1 MEIWKDI
8 IGFDGLYK
16 VSNYGRVMSYHGS
29 GRILRP
35 RYDKRGYVQYILYK
49 NGTKTSVKGH
59 HLVWDLFGDGKR
71 NGRIINVD
79 HIDEDRSNNNISN
92 LQLLSNRENLS
103 KGKNKQRKS
112 SDYTGV
118 YKPKQYN
125 KYQAYITINGKHKYL
140 GAFESQEEASLAYQ
154 TALKSIK

>member
-1 MEIWKDI
+1 MNR
-8 IGFDGLYK
+8 L
-16 VSNYGRVMSYHGS
+16 N
-29 GRILRP
+29 GRILKP

-49 NGTKTSVKGH
+49 NGTKQSIKGH
-59 HLVWDLFGDGKR
+59 HLVWDLFGEGKR

-79 HIDEDRSNNNISN
+79 HIDEDRSNNNITN

-154 TALKSIK
+154 TALKLIK